1 MGPIEKV
8 AVIGAGNMGSGIA
21 QKSAQERFM
30 VQMVD
35 RELEWVERGQGIVS
49 SFLDEAEER
58 RIFNPKQVEEI
69 KSRISGVVGTE
80 NVDPSTDLV
89 IEAVFEDFDVKKSV
103 FQTLNRVCGDGT
115 ILASNTLSLIH
126 I

>member
-58 RIFNPKQVEEI
+58 RIFNPKQVKEI

-103 FQTLNRVCGDGT
+103 FQTLNRVCGDST
-115 ILASNTLSLIH
+115 ILASNLSLIH

>member
-1 MGPIEKV
+1 MDPRPGLMGPIEKV

-35 RELEWVERGQGIVS
+35 REPEWVERGQGIVS

-58 RIFNPKQVEEI
+58 RIFNPCLLYT
-69 KSRISGVVGTE
+69 S
-80 NVDPSTDLV
+80 PSPRD
-89 IEAVFEDFDVKKSV
+89 
-103 FQTLNRVCGDGT
+103 
-115 ILASNTLSLIH
+115 
-126 I
+126 